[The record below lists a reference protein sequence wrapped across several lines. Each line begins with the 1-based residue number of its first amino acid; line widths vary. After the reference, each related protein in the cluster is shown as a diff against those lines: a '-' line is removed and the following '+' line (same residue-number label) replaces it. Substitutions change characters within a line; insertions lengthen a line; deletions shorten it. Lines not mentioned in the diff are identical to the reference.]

1 MIRNSKDSF
10 DRKGRKVSS
19 AILSLVI
26 AFGLWLYV
34 VNNVSKEDD
43 ITFNNIPVVREGESI
58 LHEQNLMITE
68 LSTESVSLHLAGS
81 RDDLNKIDS
90 SNTSV
95 KINLSNIKEP
105 GEKIPLTY
113 TPSYPVSVANTAL
126 EVVNKSPSVIFVS
139 VDYRRTFEIPVYVK
153 WTGTRSENYLYDTE
167 NYTLDYTTVTIT
179 GPAAVAD
186 QIDHAQILIDLSER
200 TESFSESFRYTLC
213 DAEGNPVDAK
223 LITTSVEEVQ
233 LGVQIQQIKE
243 IDLVAD
249 IVYGGGAAPSNT
261 TVTLSPE
268 VIRVSGGAAVLEEL
282 GDTYTVCSINLAD
295 IEKSSNELKYTINL
309 PDGVINQTGVSEVVV
324 TIRFSGLKTRDFVV
338 ENIEMI
344 NVPEGMVAEV
354 INANLTVRVRGPE
367 AEISALKESDITAV
381 VDLSFGE
388 LIWSRLYE
396 LKKHSLTVQPL
407 SCWCGRVPVPVIA
420 TNVLAAVRQKKL

>member
-1 MIRNSKDSF
+1 MIRNSKDSYE
-10 DRKGRKVSS
+10 RKGRKLSS

-58 LHEQNLMITE
+58 LLEQNLMITE
-68 LSTESVSLHLAGS
+68 LSTETVSLHLAGS

-113 TPSYPVSVANTAL
+113 TPSYPATVTNTAF

-139 VDYRRTFEIPVYVK
+139 VDYRRTFEIPVVVK

-167 NYTLDYTTVTIT
+167 NFTLDYSTVTIT
-179 GPAAVAD
+179 GPASVAD
-186 QIDHAQILIDLSER
+186 QIDHAQILIDLTDRS
-200 TESFSESFRYTLC
+200 ESFSESFRYTLC
-213 DAEGNPVDAK
+213 DAEGNPVNAK
-223 LITTSVEEVQ
+223 QITTSVEEI
-233 LGVQIQQIKE
+233 LLSVQILQIRE

-249 IVYGGGAAPSNT
+249 VTYGGGATAANT
-261 TVTLSPE
+261 KITLSPE

-282 GDTYTVCSINLAD
+282 GDTYTVCAINLAD
-295 IEKSSNELKYTINL
+295 IEKSSNELKYTITL
-309 PDGVINQTGVSEVVV
+309 PEGVTNQTGVSEVVV
-324 TIRFSGLKTRDFVV
+324 TVRFTGLKTRDLVV
-338 ENIEMI
+338 DKIEMI
-344 NVPEGMVAEV
+344 NVPEGMTAEI

-367 AEISALKESDITAV
+367 EEIAALTEKDISAV
-381 VDLSFGE
+381 VDLSAAEAGTATYKA
-388 LIWSRLYE
+388 LIKISD
-396 LKKHSLTVQPL
+396 KFPNVGAMKTSSVSATVL
-407 SCWCGRVPVPVIA
+407 PVES
-420 TNVLAAVRQKKL
+420 

>member
-10 DRKGRKVSS
+10 EPKGRKISS

-34 VNNVSKEDD
+34 VNNVSMEDD

-58 LHEQNLMITE
+58 LQEQNLMITE

-186 QIDHAQILIDLSER
+186 QIDHAELVIDLTNRS
-200 TESFSESFRYTLC
+200 ESFSESFRYTLC
-213 DAEGNPVDAK
+213 DAEGNPINAK
-223 LITTSVEEVQ
+223 QITTSVEEV
-233 LGVQIQQIKE
+233 LLSVQIQQIKE

-249 IVYGGGAAPSNT
+249 IVYGGGATPSNT

-295 IEKSSNELKYTINL
+295 IEKSSNELKYTLNL
-309 PDGVINQTGVSEVVV
+309 PEGVTNQTGVSEVVV
-324 TIRFSGLKTRDFVV
+324 TVRFSGLKTRDFVV
-338 ENIEMI
+338 DNIEMI

-381 VDLSFGE
+381 VDLSAAETGTATYKAVIKISDEFPNVGAMK
-388 LIWSRLYE
+388 S
-396 LKKHSLTVQPL
+396 SSVSATVLPL
-407 SCWCGRVPVPVIA
+407 ES
-420 TNVLAAVRQKKL
+420 

>member
-167 NYTLDYTTVTIT
+167 NYTLDYTTITIT

-381 VDLSFGE
+381 VDLSAAETGTATYKAVIKISDEFPNVGAMK
-388 LIWSRLYE
+388 S
-396 LKKHSLTVQPL
+396 SSVSATVLPL
-407 SCWCGRVPVPVIA
+407 ES
-420 TNVLAAVRQKKL
+420 

>member
-113 TPSYPVSVANTAL
+113 TPSYPVSVANTAV

-381 VDLSFGE
+381 VDLSAAETGTATYKAVIKISDEFPNVGAMK
-388 LIWSRLYE
+388 S
-396 LKKHSLTVQPL
+396 SSVSATVLPL
-407 SCWCGRVPVPVIA
+407 ES
-420 TNVLAAVRQKKL
+420 

>member
-113 TPSYPVSVANTAL
+113 TPSYPATVANTAF

-139 VDYRRTFEIPVYVK
+139 VDYRRTFEIPVVVK

-167 NYTLDYTTVTIT
+167 NFTLDYSTVTIT
-179 GPAAVAD
+179 GPASVAD
-186 QIDHAQILIDLSER
+186 QIDHAQILIDLTDRS
-200 TESFSESFRYTLC
+200 ESFSESFRYTLC
-213 DAEGNPVDAK
+213 DAEGNPVNAK
-223 LITTSVEEVQ
+223 QITTSVEEI
-233 LGVQIQQIKE
+233 LLSVQILQIRE

-249 IVYGGGAAPSNT
+249 VTYGGGATAANT
-261 TVTLSPE
+261 KITLSPE

-282 GDTYTVCSINLAD
+282 GDTYTVCAINLAD
-295 IEKSSNELKYTINL
+295 IEKSSNELKYTITL
-309 PDGVINQTGVSEVVV
+309 PEGVTNQTGVSEVVV
-324 TIRFSGLKTRDFVV
+324 TVRFTGLKTRDLVV
-338 ENIEMI
+338 DKIEMI
-344 NVPEGMVAEV
+344 NVPEGMTAEI

-367 AEISALKESDITAV
+367 EEIAALTEKDISAV
-381 VDLSFGE
+381 VDLSAAEAGTATYKA
-388 LIWSRLYE
+388 LIKISD
-396 LKKHSLTVQPL
+396 KFPNVGAMKTSSVSATVL
-407 SCWCGRVPVPVIA
+407 PVES
-420 TNVLAAVRQKKL
+420 

>member
-1 MIRNSKDSF
+1 MIRNAKDNF
-10 DRKGRKVSS
+10 DRKGRKLSS
-19 AILSLVI
+19 AILSLMI

-34 VNNVSKEDD
+34 VNNVSMEDD

-58 LHEQNLMITE
+58 LQEQNLMITE

-113 TPSYPVSVANTAL
+113 TPAYPATVASTAF
-126 EVVNKSPSVIFVS
+126 EVVNKSPTMIFVS
-139 VDYRRTFEIPVYVK
+139 VDYRRTYEIPVYVK

-213 DAEGNPVDAK
+213 DVDGNPVNAK

-233 LGVQIQQIKE
+233 LSVQIQQIKE

-249 IVYGGGAAPSNT
+249 VIYGGGATAANT
-261 TVTLSPE
+261 TITLNPE

-282 GDTYTVCSINLAD
+282 GDAYTVCSINLAD

-309 PDGVINQTGVSEVVV
+309 PEGVTNQTGVSEVVV
-324 TIRFSGLKTRDFVV
+324 TVRFSGLKTKDFVV

-344 NVPEGMVAEV
+344 NVPEGMAAEI

-367 AEISALKESDITAV
+367 AEISALKDSDISAV
-381 VDLSFGE
+381 VDLSAAETGTATYKAVIKISEEFPNVGAMKT
-388 LIWSRLYE
+388 S
-396 LKKHSLTVQPL
+396 SVSATVLPL
-407 SCWCGRVPVPVIA
+407 ES
-420 TNVLAAVRQKKL
+420 

>member
-1 MIRNSKDSF
+1 MIRNAKDNF
-10 DRKGRKVSS
+10 DRKGRKLSS
-19 AILSLVI
+19 AILSLMI

-34 VNNVSKEDD
+34 VNNVSMEDD

-58 LHEQNLMITE
+58 LQEQNLMITE
-68 LSTESVSLHLAGS
+68 LSTESVSLHLTGS

-113 TPSYPVSVANTAL
+113 TPAYPATVASTAF
-126 EVVNKSPSVIFVS
+126 EVVNKSPTMIFVS
-139 VDYRRTFEIPVYVK
+139 VDYRRTYEIPVYVK

-249 IVYGGGAAPSNT
+249 I
-261 TVTLSPE
+261 
-268 VIRVSGGAAVLEEL
+268 VSGGAAVLEEL

-381 VDLSFGE
+381 VDLSAAETGTATYKAVIKISDEFPNVGAMK
-388 LIWSRLYE
+388 S
-396 LKKHSLTVQPL
+396 SSVSATVLPL
-407 SCWCGRVPVPVIA
+407 ES
-420 TNVLAAVRQKKL
+420 